1 MLRIGIVCPYAWD
14 IPGGVSAHVR
24 DLANALIRKGYYV
37 SVIAPAES
45 DDDLPFYVESTG
57 KPRAV
62 RYNGSVARLSFGPLV
77 ARRVSKWIEQGQF
90 DVLHVHEPLAPSVS
104 VLACWAAK
112 GPIVATWHSSM
123 DRSRVILSL
132 AKLAQTVMEKVTARI
147 AVSPA
152 ARQTMIE
159 HLGGDA
165 VIIPNG
171 VDVQS
176 FASAEP
182 MDGWGAEQKSLV
194 FFGRVD
200 EPRKGLA
207 VLMSAL
213 PKIRTVFPDLKVLI
227 AGPGNCEDV
236 LDELSDEDRASVT
249 QIGLV
254 DQTEKPNVYASG
266 TVYIAPNTG
275 GESFG
280 IVLLEAMASGTPVIA
295 SDLAAFKRVLQDGE
309 CGKLFTNEDSDSL
322 AQAVIDLL
330 NDEEEQERLRAAGK
344 TRVVEFDWDTVA
356 DEVIEVYRAV
366 TVPGLT
372 VEPDMAGQVLGRLG
386 RLRILPEKESDL

>member
-1 MLRIGIVCPYAWD
+1 MRIGIVCPYAWD
-14 IPGGVSAHVR
+14 IPGGVSAHVH
-24 DLANALIRKGYYV
+24 DLSNALIRKGHYV

-45 DDDLPFYVESTG
+45 DEDLPFFVESTG
-57 KPRAV
+57 KPLAI

-77 ARRVSKWIEQGQF
+77 ARRVSKWIEQGEF

-132 AKLAQTVMEKVTARI
+132 AKLAQTVMEKVSARI

-152 ARQTMIE
+152 ARQTMME

-171 VDVQS
+171 VDVQA
-176 FASAEP
+176 FADATP
-182 MDGWGAEQKSLV
+182 MPGWEATNKSLV

-200 EPRKGLA
+200 ESRKGLT
-207 VLMSAL
+207 VLLQAL
-213 PKIRTVFPDLKVLI
+213 PKIRQTFPELKLLI
-227 AGPGNCEDV
+227 AGPGDCDDL
-236 LDELSDEDRASVT
+236 LDDLADEDRAMIT
-249 QIGLV
+249 QLGLV
-254 DQTEKPNVYASG
+254 DELDKPNVYASG
-266 TVYIAPNTG
+266 TIYVAPNTG

-295 SDLAAFKRVLQDGE
+295 SDLPAFRRVLQDGE
-309 CGKLFTNEDSDSL
+309 CGKLFINEDSESL

-330 NDEEEQERLRAAGK
+330 NDSAQRDSLRAAGVA
-344 TRVVEFDWDTVA
+344 RVREFDWDIVA
-356 DEVIEVYRAV
+356 DEVIEVYKSV
-366 TVPGLT
+366 TIEGLT
-372 VEPDMAGQVLGRLG
+372 VEPDMAGQMLGRLG

>member
-1 MLRIGIVCPYAWD
+1 MRIGIVCPYAWD
-14 IPGGVSAHVR
+14 IPGGVSAHVH
-24 DLANALIRKGYYV
+24 DLSNALIRKGHYV

-45 DDDLPFYVESTG
+45 DEDLPFFVESTG
-57 KPRAV
+57 KPLAI

-77 ARRVSKWIEQGQF
+77 ARRVSKWIEQGEF

-132 AKLAQTVMEKVTARI
+132 AKLAQTVMEKVSARI

-152 ARQTMIE
+152 ARQTMME

-171 VDVQS
+171 VDVQA
-176 FASAEP
+176 FADATP
-182 MDGWGAEQKSLV
+182 MPGWEATNKSLV

-200 EPRKGLA
+200 ESRKGLT
-207 VLMSAL
+207 VLLQAL
-213 PKIRTVFPDLKVLI
+213 PKIRQTFPELKLLI
-227 AGPGNCEDV
+227 AGPGDCDDL
-236 LDELSDEDRASVT
+236 LDDLADEDRAMIT
-249 QIGLV
+249 QLGLV
-254 DQTEKPNVYASG
+254 DELDKPNVYASG
-266 TVYIAPNTG
+266 TIYVAPNTG

-295 SDLAAFKRVLQDGE
+295 SDLPAFRRVLQDGE
-309 CGKLFTNEDSDSL
+309 CGKLFINEDSESL

-330 NDEEEQERLRAAGK
+330 NDSVQRDKLHTAGLA
-344 TRVVEFDWDTVA
+344 RVREFDWDIVA
-356 DEVIEVYRAV
+356 DEVIEVYKSV
-366 TVPGLT
+366 TIEGLT
-372 VEPDMAGQVLGRLG
+372 VEPDMAGQMLGRLG